1 MRTAADNNTFIIC
14 RAVPVGGS
22 GMMEY
27 EEYIVD
33 LNADCVCGCMDGDRF
48 HKIFHFPNGY
58 GASVVANPKKE
69 GFSKKGYRILL
80 IKFSNATDYTVVTMP
95 VFDSSVLEC
104 DTWEQTAESLKKI
117 KEL

>member
-1 MRTAADNNTFIIC
+1 
-14 RAVPVGGS
+14 
-22 GMMEY
+22 MMEY

>member
-1 MRTAADNNTFIIC
+1 
-14 RAVPVGGS
+14 
-22 GMMEY
+22 MEY

-48 HKIFHFPNGY
+48 HKIFRFPNGY
-58 GASVVANPKKE
+58 GASVVGNPKKE
-69 GFSKKGYRILL
+69 GFSKKGFRILL
-80 IKFSNATDYTVVTMP
+80 IRFSSETDFKVVTVP

-104 DTWEQTAESLKKI
+104 DTWEQAAEGLKKI